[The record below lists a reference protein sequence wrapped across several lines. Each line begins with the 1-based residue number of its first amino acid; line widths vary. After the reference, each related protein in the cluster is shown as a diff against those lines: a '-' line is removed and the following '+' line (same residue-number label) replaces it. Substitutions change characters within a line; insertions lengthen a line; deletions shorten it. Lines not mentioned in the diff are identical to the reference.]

1 MSPMSNDG
9 RGDNESME
17 KKIRVG
23 VDIGRV
29 IIGGSGGDGVGLFK
43 GDYRKTPE
51 IPDAIKSVAKLNEK
65 YEVWLL
71 SKCKVET
78 QEKILL
84 WLAGQ
89 NFHERTGVP
98 LDRILFCLQR
108 PEKAPIAQAHDFK
121 VFIDDREDIIESMND
136 ILPHPILFTSWEN
149 TNRIMDNL
157 LASGFLKTA

>member
-1 MSPMSNDG
+1 MDTPKG
-9 RGDNESME
+9 KGDTEGMT
-17 KKIRVG
+17 KKIRIG

-51 IPDAIKSVAKLNEK
+51 IPDAIRSVASLNER

-78 QEKILL
+78 QEKIVL

-89 NFHERTGVP
+89 DFHERTGMPVN
-98 LDRILFCLQR
+98 RILFCLQR
-108 PEKAPIAQAHDFK
+108 PEKAGIAEAHGFK
-121 VFIDDREDIIESMND
+121 IFIDDREDIIDSMD
-136 ILPHPILFTSWEN
+136 GIVDHPILFTSWEN
-149 TNRIMDNL
+149 TNNIIEEIERSIDPV
-157 LASGFLKTA
+157 